1 MLILYCGQDYTCH
14 TILNGTSNMWSH
26 LIVCKK
32 FPFMVDMKQ
41 KVLVLESKKKKGESR
56 DQNMRTLKAICYN
69 YDECRQTL
77 AKMVIFNELLF
88 NFIEGQ

>member
-1 MLILYCGQDYTCH
+1 
-14 TILNGTSNMWSH
+14 MWSH

-32 FPFMVDMKQ
+32 FPFVVDMKQ
-41 KVLVLESKKKKGESR
+41 KVWVLEPKKKKGESR
-56 DQNMRTLKAICYN
+56 DQNMRTLKAIGYN

-77 AKMVIFNELLF
+77 AKMVIIDELLF

>member
-1 MLILYCGQDYTCH
+1 
-14 TILNGTSNMWSH
+14 
-26 LIVCKK
+26 
-32 FPFMVDMKQ
+32 MVDMKQ